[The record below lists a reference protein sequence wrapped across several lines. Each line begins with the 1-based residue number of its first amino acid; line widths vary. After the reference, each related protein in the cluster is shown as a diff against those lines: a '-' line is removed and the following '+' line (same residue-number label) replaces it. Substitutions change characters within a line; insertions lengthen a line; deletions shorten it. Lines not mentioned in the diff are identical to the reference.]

1 MALNENIMVRL
12 MADTSNYTARMQA
25 ASQQASRLST
35 ALEKPMTTSERVG
48 AGMTKAGLAIG
59 AVSTAIGVAAVK
71 TFAEFDAAMSTVQAN
86 TGASA
91 DEMSQ
96 LRQAAID
103 AGSSTVYSASEA
115 AGAINELGKAGM
127 STTDILSGGL
137 SGALNLA
144 ASDGMQVSEAAELM
158 SSAMTQFNL
167 TGTDAGRVADAL
179 AAGAGNA
186 QGSARDLGYA
196 LQQSGMVANSFGIG
210 MEETVGTLS
219 AFASAGMV
227 GSDAGTSLK
236 TMLISLAN
244 PSKEAS
250 ALMDQLGIHAY
261 DAQGNF
267 VGLGNL
273 AGQLKS
279 QMAGLTQEQRNQALA
294 TMFGSDAIRAANVLY
309 EQGADGIADW
319 TAKVSDAGFAAEQAA
334 AKNDNLKGD
343 LENLSGSVES
353 MLITIGEGAN
363 GPLRSIVQTVDAL
376 VDAFAGLPAP
386 IQQGVVIAGMAV
398 GAFAGLHK
406 VFGGLSA
413 STSKAGQA
421 LGLALDPVQR
431 LSSAAPKLADGLRQ
445 LGTAATMSTGIQSL
459 SGNAS
464 RASTAMGGLKSIA
477 GGVVDLMGGPLGIAL
492 TVAGAALATYAQ
504 KATEARQRTQEVQTA
519 IESASDAAQQ
529 SKNVNETLI
538 NQLQDMQV
546 GEDKWYGAIQRYG
559 LGLKTMPDLLK
570 NVGLS
575 MTDMVKAAQ
584 GSGPALDKVN
594 ATIERLRK
602 SGGDGAVGKAD
613 NLRAALDKLK
623 TAYSEG
629 NAAAADKSAALDQ
642 LSGSSDGATNSL
654 TALAGAEDSAASAT
668 QKAASASSILSG
680 MFGATTDAISAQ
692 ASALGAVTDAMSTY
706 YGFGLSASDALISM
720 HDAFDKAT
728 QAAQQNGQTLD
739 LNTEAGRANQ
749 SALND
754 LAQSALKAAD
764 AQVRNGA
771 SMDDV
776 NGTLNEARD
785 RYIQAAQA
793 MGMTPEAADAAA
805 NAAGLTSEKFQQL
818 AQAAGA
824 VPSDVHTNID
834 VTDNATNTFQNLD
847 LQIQAT
853 PDGKHITISGD
864 NQQAIDAIAAVNG
877 LTVDPKTGTLTL
889 DKAQFDVALAIANG
903 AKVDP
908 KTGLLR
914 CDNNPYLKGVLEAN
928 GMKVDEKTGIIT
940 GDNSQALTAI
950 GAVNNKAVYDKSFT
964 ITENYVKTE
973 TIIRRSKMEDLNGDA
988 SGNGRMGTMA
998 HGGLVAFAH
1007 GGLYGYASGG
1017 YHGLVGG
1024 VGSGVSDSNM
1034 IRVSR
1039 GEYVIKA
1046 RAVDHYGTATMD
1058 MINAMRWTPDEG
1070 ALYQAAPPWW
1080 YLNPPSQPQEAR
1092 ARNVTVNLNQ
1102 KVVRSDQDMYAAAAI
1117 YYRNAAAIV
1126 GRLSS

>member
-59 AVSTAIGVAAVK
+59 AVSTAIGIAAVK

-167 TGTDAGRVADAL
+167 TGADAGRVADAL

-186 QGSARDLGYA
+186 QGNARDLGYA

-267 VGLGNL
+267 VGLGAL

-398 GAFAGLHK
+398 GAFTGLHK

-445 LGTAATMSTGIQSL
+445 LGTAATMSTGMQSL

-504 KATEARQRTQEVQTA
+504 KAAEARQRTQEVQTA
-519 IESASDAAQQ
+519 IESTGDATETLVNQVQGMTIGGDNPIRQFFEQ
-529 SKNVNETLI
+529 SAAGAKNVPE
-538 NQLQDMQV
+538 
-546 GEDKWYGAIQRYG
+546 
-559 LGLKTMPDLLK
+559 LLH

-575 MTDMVKAAQ
+575 IADMVEAAK
-584 GSGPALDKVN
+584 GSDVALDKVN
-594 ATIERLRK
+594 GVIKNLDKNANAFNQNGAQATQLR
-602 SGGDGAVGKAD
+602 D
-613 NLRAALDKLK
+613 ALDSL
-623 TAYSEG
+623 TDAYNSG
-629 NAAAADKSAALDQ
+629 NQATKDKAAAMDQ

-668 QKAASASSILSG
+668 QKAADASSILSG

-728 QAAQQNGQTLD
+728 QAVQQNGQTLD

-793 MGMTPEAADAAA
+793 MGMTPEAAQAAA
-805 NAAGLTSEKFQQL
+805 DAAGLTSEKFQQL

-834 VTDNATNTFQNLD
+834 VTDNATATFQNLD

-903 AKVDP
+903 ATIDP

-950 GAVNNKAVYDKSFT
+950 GAVNNTAVYDKSFT
-964 ITENYVKTE
+964 ITENYVRNFIDNHVMNKSSSDDSE
-973 TIIRRSKMEDLNGDA
+973 WHAPMKLPDDK
-988 SGNGRMGTMA
+988 A

-1024 VGSGVSDSNM
+1024 VGSGVSDSNI

-1070 ALYQAAPPWW
+1070 ARYQAAPPWW

-1102 KVVRSDQDMYAAAAI
+1102 KVVRSDQDVHAAAAI
-1117 YYRNAAAIV
+1117 YYRNAAAIM
-1126 GRLSS
+1126 GRLNA